1 MCVNNLSVVKKLLCQ
16 VAPLISETSQYLD
29 APVERA
35 KTGLVLLL
43 VLAAVPIIVAL
54 FFLFRFIYKSTV
66 GKKLQTTVVQDYRKE
81 AERHEKKGSFVSA
94 ARIYENRLKD
104 YKKAAMLYEKGKDYR
119 QAAELYDAL
128 GMSQKAKEMYEHAG
142 RVEDAATVSMVDGE
156 FEEAALL
163 YNKAGKKIDAAKAL
177 ETAGRKLAAARLYR
191 EAGEFRRAAKLLED
205 EGMIKEAA
213 EMSSFDLRDKQVD
226 RSTVDDFYRYALRL
240 EKAGEPEQALFVFR
254 QIDQFNPTYR
264 DVREKIHG
272 PAEEDENI
280 DLAGKVTLRGMIKSG
295 KIEPKHSL
303 KLWLHIL
310 RQLKEAYERG
320 SPYGMLSPDTIALD
334 QQNTITFIQSAPS
347 SAYASP
353 ESLRGAQP
361 DELSDV
367 YSAGVLF
374 YEMLTGTLEGLGS
387 ERVIDI
393 VEDVPEWLDEIVIKC
408 IRKVKEDRYQ
418 SIDEIFEEIK
428 SLSQGRKQQEI

>member
-1 MCVNNLSVVKKLLCQ
+1 MIKNLLYQ
-16 VAPLISETSQYLD
+16 GAPLISETSQYLGV
-29 APVERA
+29 PVGRA
-35 KTGLVLLL
+35 KTGLALLL
-43 VLAAVPIIVAL
+43 VLAAIPIIVAL

-104 YKKAAMLYEKGKDYR
+104 YKKAALLYEKGKDYR

-142 RVEDAATVSMVDGE
+142 RVEDAASVSMVDGE

-177 ETAGRKLAAARLYR
+177 EAAGRKLAAARLFR
-191 EAGEFRRAAKLLED
+191 EAGEFRKAAQLLED

-213 EMSSFDLRDKQVD
+213 EMSGFELRDKQVD
-226 RSTVDDFYRYALRL
+226 NSTVDEFYRYALRL

-254 QIDQFNPTYR
+254 QIDQSNPTYK
-264 DVREKIHG
+264 DVRERIHG
-272 PAEEDENI
+272 HAEEDEDI
-280 DLAGKVTLRGMIKSG
+280 DLAGKVTLRGLIKSG

-310 RQLKEAYERG
+310 KQLKEAYDRG
-320 SPYGMLSPDTIALD
+320 SPYGMVSPDTIALD
-334 QQNTITFIQSAPS
+334 QQNTITFLQRMPS
-347 SAYASP
+347 SAYAAP
-353 ESLRGAQP
+353 ESLRGTQP
-361 DELSDV
+361 DEQSDV
-367 YSAGVLF
+367 YSAGVLL
-374 YEMLTGTLEGLGS
+374 YEMLTGSLEGLGS
-387 ERVIDI
+387 ERVIDV

-418 SIDEIFEEIK
+418 SIDEIFEKIK
-428 SLSQGRKQQEI
+428 TLSEGKKQPGT